1 MMYPNHLY
9 SDDLEI
15 HTIEIPKWEK
25 NKDRFKNLDPL
36 TSWIAYFSK
45 FTSDEQRKEIA
56 MQNAEIKQVL
66 DTEKLFMANPNLIT
80 VYDQKEK
87 AYKDN
92 LAREQFL
99 IEQTTNK
106 NICGMITSLKED
118 NLSYDHVSLLIQRAF
133 KLSNEEVSS
142 SMKKY
147 WNE

>member
-1 MMYPNHLY
+1 M
-9 SDDLEI
+9 
-15 HTIEIPKWEK
+15 
-25 NKDRFKNLDPL
+25 
-36 TSWIAYFSK
+36 

-99 IEQTTNK
+99 IEQTTNE
-106 NICGMITSLKED
+106 NICGLITYLKKG
-118 NLSYDHVSLLIQRAF
+118 NFSYDQASLFVQGAF
-133 KLSNEEVSS
+133 KLSDEDVNA